1 MAHSPSARRV
11 RIDAGQTAGQA
22 GNEDTRVQR
31 PAMIRKSAAR
41 LGMLDQTVDY
51 LASKPA

>member
-1 MAHSPSARRV
+1 MQVKLPGRRAMK
-11 RIDAGQTAGQA
+11 I
-22 GNEDTRVQR
+22 TRVQR

-51 LASKPA
+51 LTSKPA